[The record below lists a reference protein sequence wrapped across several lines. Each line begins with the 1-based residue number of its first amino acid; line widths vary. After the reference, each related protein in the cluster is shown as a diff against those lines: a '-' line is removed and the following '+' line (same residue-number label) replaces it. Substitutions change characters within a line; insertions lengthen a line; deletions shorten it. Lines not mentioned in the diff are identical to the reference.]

1 MTHPRRGQARRVLTD
16 AALSQNR
23 PFAVEMFGRGPCARD
38 TEDGFLNDDDS
49 QLLCRTACL

>member
-1 MTHPRRGQARRVLTD
+1 MRPWRGQARRVLTD

-23 PFAVEMFGRGPCARD
+23 PFAVEMFGRGLCARD